1 MENIQLDMAVI
12 STESTSANM
21 LGQGNNRTSDT
32 SKSPFFSKVLAK
44 EQTPE
49 KAPKE
54 TTSKKGDSEHTAV
67 ADGNAL
73 PEEDTDLPQEAEKAE
88 KAEQSQETEKKAEI
102 IPLLAEGELNIPE
115 LPDEQVT
122 LEIPEQTLLPE
133 TIETTESSPTI
144 IEEDAVE
151 AVENPVQPEDN
162 IVPITVPTETKEI
175 EPTLKVGNTPEVVA
189 TNLETQVD
197 APPQSEVPE
206 SDAPAETAVALNPQ
220 QVANL
225 KPIIDPES
233 KTSKVGPKT
242 GVIDK
247 LSLVNSNAD
256 ANSVV
261 DTESVPE
268 TTDSDFLLKEP
279 IKPDSPIQS
288 PIARALVKEFS
299 DIQSNNSQQNTLG
312 NEIGIK
318 LGDIQTNSLRPPIQL
333 VNSVQTSPL
342 PAMNMDRPGW
352 EQSFANNVS
361 WMNSEKVQTA
371 NIRISPAE
379 LGPIEIK
386 MTVKQDQ
393 LTLNINAHHALTRET
408 LENAMPRLR
417 EVLANNGF
425 NSVNV
430 DVSGQQTNGGN
441 AENSASTGSDWF
453 GADEGSEF
461 ESEQDGSD
469 LIQPEQRMT
478 MAGSGMVDTFA

>member
-1 MENIQLDMAVI
+1 VENIQLDMAVI
-12 STESTSANM
+12 TTDSTPANIP
-21 LGQGNNRTSDT
+21 GQRNYETSDT
-32 SKSPFFSKVLAK
+32 SNNPFFSKVLAK

-54 TTSKKGDSEHTAV
+54 TTSEKGDSEQTAV

-73 PEEDTDLPQEAEKAE
+73 PEEDTDLPQEAEQA
-88 KAEQSQETEKKAEI
+88 QETEKKAEI
-102 IPLLAEGELNIPE
+102 IPLLVEGELNIPE
-115 LPDEQVT
+115 LPDEQAT
-122 LEIPEQTLLPE
+122 LEVPEQTLLPE
-133 TIETTESSPTI
+133 TIETTEPSPTI
-144 IEEDAVE
+144 IEEDTAE
-151 AVENPVQPEDN
+151 TIENLVQPEDN
-162 IVPITVPTETKEI
+162 IIPITVPIETKEI
-175 EPTLKVGNTPEVVA
+175 EPTLKVGNTSEVVA
-189 TNLETQVD
+189 RNIETEVD
-197 APPQSEVPE
+197 AIPQSEVPE
-206 SDAPAETAVALNPQ
+206 SDAPAETVVALNPQ
-220 QVANL
+220 QAVNV
-225 KPIIDPES
+225 KPTIDPES

-256 ANSVV
+256 ASSVV
-261 DTESVPE
+261 DTESLPESLPE

-279 IKPDSPIQS
+279 IKPEAPIQS
-288 PIARALVKEFS
+288 PIARAIVKEFS

-318 LGDIQTNSLRPPIQL
+318 LGDIQTNSLRPPVQL

-393 LTLNINAHHALTRET
+393 LTLNINAHHAVTRET

-425 NSVNV
+425 TSVNV

-441 AENSASTGSDWF
+441 AENNASTGSDWF
-453 GADEGSEF
+453 GAREGSEF
-461 ESEQDGSD
+461 ESEQDGD
-469 LIQPEQRMT
+469 GLIQPEQRMT
-478 MAGSGMVDTFA
+478 ATGSGMVDIFA

>member
-12 STESTSANM
+12 TTDSTPTNVP
-21 LGQGNNRTSDT
+21 GQGNNGISD
-32 SKSPFFSKVLAK
+32 SSNNPFFSKVLAK

-49 KAPKE
+49 SPPE
-54 TTSKKGDSEHTAV
+54 TTTSENGDSEQTPV

-73 PEEDTDLPQEAEKAE
+73 PEEDTDPPQEAEKT
-88 KAEQSQETEKKAEI
+88 EQPQETEKKAEI
-102 IPLLAEGELNIPE
+102 IPLLATSKLNIPE
-115 LPDEQVT
+115 LPDEQAT
-122 LEIPEQTLLPE
+122 LEVPEQTLLPE
-133 TIETTESSPTI
+133 TIETTESSPPIT
-144 IEEDAVE
+144 EEDAAE
-151 AVENPVQPEDN
+151 TVENLVQPEDN
-162 IVPITVPTETKEI
+162 IAPIAVPTETKET

-189 TNLETQVD
+189 TNIETEVG
-197 APPQSEVPE
+197 AIPQSEVPE
-206 SDAPAETAVALNPQ
+206 SDAPAETVVALNPQ
-220 QVANL
+220 QAVSV
-225 KPIIDPES
+225 KPTVDPES
-233 KTSKVGPKT
+233 KTSKVGQKA

-247 LSLVNSNAD
+247 LSLVDSKAV
-256 ANSVV
+256 ATRVV
-261 DTESVPE
+261 DTESLPE
-268 TTDSDFLLKEP
+268 EDNSDPLLKEP
-279 IKPDSPIQS
+279 IKPEAPIQS
-288 PIARALVKEFS
+288 PIARAIVKEFS

-318 LGDIQTNSLRPPIQL
+318 LGGIQTNSLRPPVQL

-342 PAMNMDRPGW
+342 PAMSMDRPGW

-361 WMNSEKVQTA
+361 WMNNENVQTA

-441 AENSASTGSDWF
+441 AENNASTGSDWF

-461 ESEQDGSD
+461 ESEQDGD
-469 LIQPEQRMT
+469 GLIQPEQRMT
-478 MAGSGMVDTFA
+478 MAGSGMVDIFA

>member
-1 MENIQLDMAVI
+1 VENIQLDMAVI

-88 KAEQSQETEKKAEI
+88 QSQETEKKAEI
-102 IPLLAEGELNIPE
+102 IPLQTEGELNIPE
-115 LPDEQVT
+115 LLDEQAT
-122 LEIPEQTLLPE
+122 LEVPEQMLVPE
-133 TIETTESSPTI
+133 TIETIESSPI
-144 IEEDAVE
+144 VIEEDVIE
-151 AVENPVQPEDN
+151 AVENLVQPEDN
-162 IVPITVPTETKEI
+162 IIPIALPTETKET
-175 EPTLKVGNTPEVVA
+175 EPSLKVANTPEVVA
-189 TNLETQVD
+189 TNLETEVD
-197 APPQSEVPE
+197 AIPQSEVPE
-206 SDAPAETAVALNPQ
+206 SDAPAETVVALNPQ
-220 QVANL
+220 QAINV
-225 KPIIDPES
+225 KPTTDPES
-233 KTSKVGPKT
+233 KTSKAGQKT
-242 GVIDK
+242 EVIDK
-247 LSLVNSNAD
+247 LPLVDTKAD
-256 ANSVV
+256 ATRVA
-261 DTESVPE
+261 DTESLPE
-268 TTDSDFLLKEP
+268 ADNPDLLLKEP
-279 IKPDSPIQS
+279 IKPEAPIQS
-288 PIARALVKEFS
+288 PIARAIVKEFS

-318 LGDIQTNSLRPPIQL
+318 LGDIQTNNLRPPVQL

-342 PAMNMDRPGW
+342 PAMSMDRPGW

-361 WMNSEKVQTA
+361 WMNNEKVQTA

-461 ESEQDGSD
+461 ESEQDGD
-469 LIQPEQRMT
+469 GLIQPEQRMG
-478 MAGSGMVDTFA
+478 MATTGSGMVDIFA